1 LARHDRPAALTSGGH
16 MDRPRT
22 RFARFGEDRIAYQV
36 LGDGPIDVVMT
47 VGSACN
53 VDLLWDD
60 AQYSD
65 MYRRLAAF
73 TRLIL
78 FDPRGAG
85 SSDALQVGDEFAWES
100 WCDDVIAVMDAA
112 GSERAALVGALD
124 ASPAAILCAATRP
137 ERIQALIVFNGT
149 ARIRADEEYP
159 IGHSPETADAVVE
172 TVTRVW
178 GTPEAAPLFYTERRD
193 DPDFAEWYARYLRSA
208 ASPRRVREHI
218 RRVIDLDVRSVLPTI
233 SVPTLVLHR
242 RDNLLIPI
250 AMGRWIAE
258 RVPGARFVELPGSIG
273 LVDGQVDRAVEEI
286 RAFLTGGQP
295 AATDAPRVLSTVL
308 FSDIVASTRRAAEMG
323 DRRWTELLEHHDQLL
338 RQAVAEHRGK
348 TLSSTGDG
356 ALATFDA
363 PTKAVRSAFALRAS
377 LAEVG
382 LDIRVGLHTGEVELR
397 DAGVGGIGVHIAA
410 RVVRE
415 AAPGE
420 VLCTRTVRDLAT
432 GADLEFQA
440 RGSAELKGIPD
451 KWELFAVEPVTAG
464 T

>member
-1 LARHDRPAALTSGGH
+1 V
-16 MDRPRT
+16 DRPRT

-36 LGDGPIDVVMT
+36 LGDGPIDLVMT

-60 AQYSD
+60 PEYSD
-65 MYRRLAAF
+65 LYRRLATF

-100 WCDDVIAVMDAA
+100 WTDDVMAVMDAA

-137 ERIQALIVFNGT
+137 DRIQALIVFNGT
-149 ARIRADEEYP
+149 ARLKADEGYP
-159 IGHSPETADAVVE
+159 IGLSDEMVEAVAQ

-178 GTPEAAPLFYTERRD
+178 GTPEAAPLFYTERQGD
-193 DPDFAEWYARYLRSA
+193 ADFAEWYARYLRSA
-208 ASPRRVREHI
+208 ATPRRIREHI
-218 RRVIDLDVRSVLPTI
+218 RRVIDLDVRSALPTV

-242 RDNLLIPI
+242 RDNPLIPV

-273 LVDGQVDRAVEEI
+273 LVDGEVDRTVEEI
-286 RAFLTGGQP
+286 RAFLTGRQAPPP
-295 AATDAPRVLSTVL
+295 AASRVLSTVL
-308 FSDIVASTRRAAEMG
+308 FTDIVASTRMAAEMG
-323 DRRWTELLEHHDQLL
+323 DRRWTELLEHHDQLI
-338 RQAVAEHRGK
+338 RHTVAEHRGK
-348 TLSSTGDG
+348 TVSSTGDG
-356 ALATFDA
+356 VLATFDA
-363 PTKAVRSAFALRAS
+363 PTKAVRSAFALRAA
-377 LAEVG
+377 LADVG
-382 LDIRVGLHTGEVELR
+382 LQIRVGLHTGEVELR
-397 DAGVGGIGVHIAA
+397 DGGVGGIGVHIAA

-420 VLCTRTVRDLAT
+420 VVCTRTARDLAT
-432 GADLEFQA
+432 GADLDFQP
-440 RGSAELKGIPD
+440 RGTAELKGVPD
-451 KWELFAVEPVTAG
+451 KWELFAVEPVAAATA
-464 T
+464 